1 MLLKSLW
8 RWFRDRH
15 QAPSPEMPPRGMTTS
30 AAILGSQPST
40 AEASLR
46 VEIAKAKF
54 FSKPGETTR
63 LCQWCAEFYKEAQ
76 PRSYTE
82 IQLLHQRVIQTSP
95 NIRDDVAICQSCYD
109 KVTETPVRIDPYTS
123 QLEPGVSNHGYP
135 NIALRRSA

>member
-1 MLLKSLW
+1 
-8 RWFRDRH
+8 
-15 QAPSPEMPPRGMTTS
+15 MTTS
-30 AAILGSQPST
+30 AAFFGSKASDSS
-40 AEASLR
+40 EASLR

-82 IQLLHQRVIQTSP
+82 IQLLHQKVLQASP
-95 NIRDDVAICQSCYD
+95 NIRGDVAICQSCYD
-109 KVTETPVRIDPYTS
+109 KVMETPVRIDPYTS

>member
-1 MLLKSLW
+1 MKLRWPW
-8 RWFRDRH
+8 RRRKEF
-15 QAPSPEMPPRGMTTS
+15 PVSTPEIPARSMTTS
-30 AAILGSQPST
+30 AAFFGSKIEAS

-54 FSKPGETTR
+54 FSKPGEKKR
-63 LCQWCAEFYKEAQ
+63 LCQWCAEFYSEDK

-82 IQLLHQRVIQTSP
+82 IELLHQKVLQASP
-95 NIRDDVAICQSCYD
+95 NIRDDVAICDACYE
-109 KVTETPVRIDPYTS
+109 KATETPVRIDPYTS